1 MPREGSLEE
10 AGRAGQRGPSLAGS
24 FYSLH
29 VVHIGEASAKR
40 RHLLNDC
47 GYRLW
52 NQSDLTLNPDP
63 VT

>member
-1 MPREGSLEE
+1 MPGEGSLEE
-10 AGRAGQRGPSLAGS
+10 AGQAGQRGPSLAVT

-29 VVHIGEASAKR
+29 VVRIGKASAKR

-47 GYRLW
+47 EYRLW
-52 NQSDLTLNPDP
+52 NQSNLTLNPDP